1 MRKLFLTLG
10 IAGVA
15 GLLSSVAAIAATCS
29 IGTTP
34 VSFGAYDV
42 FSTIPVDITGSIT
55 FNCDAAASVSVVL
68 SKGESST
75 YNPRRM
81 LSGIEQLNYNLYLD
95 AAKSTI
101 WGDGTGSTSIY
112 SNPSTPVNQNVTVT
126 IYGSVPA
133 RQNAK
138 VGSYSDTVTVTINY

>member
-68 SKGESST
+68 SKGGSST